1 MWVFLKEC
9 GLGLLLCILVAQLS
23 KNSFPLSQLW
33 EGNKVE
39 KIIFGLSAKLR
50 ISDDDNMKDDDI
62 NHDNMK
68 DNDINDDNVKD
79 ANINEDNV
87 KDANINDDENKNYSG
102 SGRSGLL
109 SGDGG
114 GRDIV
119 LDIVLV

>member
-1 MWVFLKEC
+1 MVSVCCFVFWF
-9 GLGLLLCILVAQLS
+9 AQLS

-39 KIIFGLSAKLR
+39 RIIFGLSVKLR

-79 ANINEDNV
+79 ANIN
-87 KDANINDDENKNYSG
+87 DDENKKKLFWE
-102 SGRSGLL
+102 RSQR
-109 SGDGG
+109 SAVW
-114 GRDIV
+114 RRRRPRHCP
-119 LDIVLV
+119 

>member
-39 KIIFGLSAKLR
+39 RIIFGLSAKLR

-79 ANINEDNV
+79 ANIN
-87 KDANINDDENKNYSG
+87 DDENKNYSG